1 MQYIPTAI
9 NVGVDVN
16 DFRPKTAEELIKE
29 RKKSYRVPEWNR
41 EYLISKVVIPDVDSL
56 RADKHLDL
64 SDFDMN

>member
-16 DFRPKTAEELIKE
+16 GFRPKTAEELIKE
-29 RKKSYRVPEWNR
+29 RKESYRVPEWSR
-41 EYLISKVVIPDVDSL
+41 EYLISKVVNPDVDSL